1 MASCLG
7 KGLYEVQ
14 TLASPGLLD
23 FFTYAPAHERP
34 WQLKLDNG
42 VGAGHSVLLSSQ
54 RAEMAWG
61 LGSGLL
67 KGSLHINHGSDHT
80 QLSGLL

>member
-7 KGLYEVQ
+7 KGLYEAK

-23 FFTYAPAHERP
+23 FFTYASAREGP

-42 VGAGHSVLLSSQ
+42 VGAGWGALFPRSLPSWSGDGGSVPP
-54 RAEMAWG
+54 
-61 LGSGLL
+61 
-67 KGSLHINHGSDHT
+67 KGASPYELRW
-80 QLSGLL
+80 

>member
-7 KGLYEVQ
+7 KGLYEAK

-23 FFTYAPAHERP
+23 FFTYASAREGP

-42 VGAGHSVLLSSQ
+42 VGAGWGALFPAGAVTGGQFPQRVLLHMNYDGDPVTTSPT
-54 RAEMAWG
+54 G
-61 LGSGLL
+61 LP
-67 KGSLHINHGSDHT
+67 
-80 QLSGLL
+80 